1 MTLIKEAATFWLSHR
16 LPRSSQL
23 QFCLRASCQE
33 SLGTCGPAGLEK
45 ENRRKEGLCR
55 QDLKYATHPSIISV
69 HGEWGREA
77 FAETLMWSIKL
88 SHQTS
93 LHTGYLSP
101 PVSKRKE
108 KSQRLL
114 WTTRPP
120 PWPGVCPSTSLEG
133 GGGSESQWGWV
144 SHWDRD

>member
-1 MTLIKEAATFWLSHR
+1 MSLIKEAATRWLSHR

-55 QDLKYATHPSIISV
+55 QDLKYATHPSIILV
-69 HGEWGREA
+69 HGERGREA

-93 LHTGYLSP
+93 LHTGRLSP
-101 PVSKRKE
+101 SCEQTKGKE
-108 KSQRLL
+108 SEAPLDHQAPSLAENLSLRF
-114 WTTRPP
+114 
-120 PWPGVCPSTSLEG
+120 PGR
-133 GGGSESQWGWV
+133 WGWGV
-144 SHWDRD
+144 ALNPSGDG